1 MIKKRF
7 GTLGSGTTMTFSER
21 VVAIALSIPKGK
33 VLTYGGLA
41 RLAGGGPMAS
51 QSITTILGKAYNRGE
66 KNIPFHRIV
75 YANGRVWM
83 DDLHKEERLKKYK
96 AEGISLDVKGKI
108 LDFHEKIYDPFD
120 TLTHT

>member
-1 MIKKRF
+1 
-7 GTLGSGTTMTFSER
+7 
-21 VVAIALSIPKGK
+21 VN
-33 VLTYGGLA
+33 VLWRLRPVFQKEGATYGGLA

-51 QSITTILGKAYNRGE
+51 QSITTILGKAYNQKE
-66 KNIPFHRIV
+66 YSVSSIV